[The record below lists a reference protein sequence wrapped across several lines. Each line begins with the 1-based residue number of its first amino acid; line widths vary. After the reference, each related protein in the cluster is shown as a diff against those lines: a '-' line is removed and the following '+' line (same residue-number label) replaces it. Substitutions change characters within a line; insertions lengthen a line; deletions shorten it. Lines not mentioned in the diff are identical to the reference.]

1 MPSSGHAVIET
12 LGRRLQNARLY
23 RSVGRLIDISPVRL
37 TARIEDVAIGDICE
51 MTDRGTGYTGFAR
64 VVSINSG
71 TAILAPLGAIEGLS
85 AGAEVIP
92 TREDFT
98 FPCGDGLL
106 GKMLDGLGQPLED
119 SVTTSGSGWVRR
131 RVSPTLINPLSR
143 PPIDTIFESGV
154 RAIDGLNTLGE
165 GQRIGLFGD
174 PGSGKSTLMGSLAR
188 NCNADVCVLAM
199 IGERGREVREFM
211 ERQLP
216 PEFRARSVVV
226 ASTSDSP
233 AMQRILGGYIATSIA
248 EYFRDQGKSVLLL
261 FDSVTRFARA
271 LREVGLA
278 AGEAAVRRGFT
289 PSVYAELPR
298 LIERCGKTDKGSITA
313 IYTVLTENEG
323 LDDPIAEEVRSIT
336 DGHIILSSEL
346 AHSGRYPAIDVL
358 QSRSR
363 LMNEIV
369 SADHMQA
376 SSKVRMLMSKFQEIE
391 LLLQVGEFKAGAD
404 ALADEAIE
412 KRDEI
417 AKLLT
422 QNSHSGAP
430 YAETLERLIACA
442 GTGNA

>member
-1 MPSSGHAVIET
+1 MPSPQSAVIQT
-12 LGRRLQNARLY
+12 LERRLHKAQLY
-23 RSVGRLIDISPVRL
+23 KSVGKLTDISPVRL
-37 TARIEDVAIGDICE
+37 TADIEGVAIGDICE
-51 MTDRGTGYTGFAR
+51 MIDRETGYTGFAR
-64 VVSINSG
+64 VVSINTG

-92 TREDFT
+92 TGEDFT
-98 FPCGDGLL
+98 FTCGDGLL
-106 GKMLDGLGQPLED
+106 GSMLDGLGRPLEAGF
-119 SVTTSGSGWVRR
+119 STSGSDWVKRR
-131 RVSPTLINPLSR
+131 ISPTQINPLSR
-143 PPIDTIFESGV
+143 PPIDTVFESGV
-154 RAIDGLNTLGE
+154 KAIDGLNTLGE

-216 PEFRARSVVV
+216 PEFRSRSVVI

-298 LIERCGKTDKGSITA
+298 LIERCGKTERGSITA

-369 SADHMQA
+369 TPEHIRA
-376 SSKVRMLMSKFQEIE
+376 SSKVRMLMSKFLEIE
-391 LLLQVGEFKAGAD
+391 LLLQVGEYKEGAD
-404 ALADEAIE
+404 PVADEAIA
-412 KRDEI
+412 KREQI
-417 AKLLT
+417 AQFLT
-422 QNSHSGAP
+422 QNSHDGAAYP
-430 YAETLERLIACA
+430 EILEQLIACA
-442 GTGNA
+442 GTE